1 VREHPGVHEA
11 KYSRR
16 RAKSQNKYFERFMP
30 LAPRNEAAKVRLVFT
45 RDSTTEMR
53 VSAKQDFAGYA
64 GVVQRCPKTGQ
75 FAARGDALVYS
86 GKPQTLENQ
95 GEVVENR
102 RRGRT
107 LTAYARHTVR
117 EAAATLGLHYEKKVA
132 FITLTIPGGTKA
144 ALDAVA
150 VDSRYVLNL
159 FLQRLRNRA
168 ATDLDYAGVWE
179 WQERG
184 ALHIHM
190 ALACPD
196 ENEFAYIEANHRHWW
211 YCALQSL
218 SDRTGVDVFERREG
232 GSWKDAEDVL
242 ITQCA
247 WVEKDVGRYMSKY
260 VTKGS
265 GDATD
270 EQWIPP
276 GRWWFVS
283 KPLWEKVKA
292 QRWVE
297 TFDTDGYAH
306 AWELL
311 DRAIG
316 VGMSHATHHY
326 EWRNPITK
334 ELKGMIM
341 YFDEGDRHNIFLEMT
356 DAVEGARDARDKR
369 VLWRHQ
375 DTGELRSDPMNFS
388 LGELTLWYEVD
399 EYDDLGY
406 ADFSAPF
413 SASEKGGGMR

>member
-1 VREHPGVHEA
+1 MFDHSGVHEA
-11 KYSRR
+11 KYSPRR
-16 RAKSQNKYFERFMP
+16 SEKQNKNFEMFQA
-30 LAPRNEAAKVRLVFT
+30 LTPRQEQAKVRLVFT
-45 RDSTTEMR
+45 RDATAEMR

-64 GVVQRCPKTGQ
+64 GAMRRCPKTGQ
-75 FAARGDALVYS
+75 FAARSGALVYS
-86 GKPQTLENQ
+86 GKPQTLEN
-95 GEVVENR
+95 GDLVPENR
-102 RRGRT
+102 RRGRM

-117 EAAATLGLHYEKKVA
+117 EGAATLGLHYGKKVA
-132 FITLTIPGGTKA
+132 FITLTIPGGTA
-144 ALDAVA
+144 EALNAVA
-150 VDSRYVLNL
+150 EHSRYVLNL

-168 ATDLDYAGVWE
+168 ANDLDYVGVWE
-179 WQERG
+179 WQGRG

-196 ENEFAYIEANHRHWW
+196 ESEFSYIERNHRHWW
-211 YCALQSL
+211 YRALTSL
-218 SDRTGVDVFERREG
+218 AEKTGVDVFQRLEG
-232 GSWKDAEDVL
+232 GSWKDDEDVL

-260 VTKGS
+260 VTKGN
-265 GDATD
+265 GDSAQ

-276 GRWWFVS
+276 GRWWFLS

-297 TFDTDGYAH
+297 IYDTDGYGH

-326 EWRNPITK
+326 EWRNPLTK

-341 YFDEGDRHNIFLEMT
+341 YFDEGDKHNIFLEMT
-356 DAVEGARDARDKR
+356 DAVEQAADPRDKR

-388 LGELTLWYEVD
+388 LGELTLWWEVD
-399 EYDDLGY
+399 EYEDFGY

-413 SASEKGGGMR
+413 SL